1 MKRKNRLKLDNWR
14 AVDRGRDPPSTRAA
28 MNPSSSM
35 RVAFSSALSR
45 SSSQR
50 ANAVKSAR

>member
-1 MKRKNRLKLDNWR
+1 MKRKNRRKLDNCL
-14 AVDRGRDPPSTRAA
+14 AVERGREPPSTRAA
-28 MNPSSSM
+28 MKPSSSM
-35 RVAFSSALSR
+35 RVAFKRALSR